1 MCAIAWKRS
10 YSMSTSLEEREAS
23 CAYKGHNSPFD
34 STTVYSVGS
43 TVTQKHFGQSSLIL
57 LQINIYTFTRFLD
70 SNLIKSPNLSQFYG
84 HEMNLMR
91 HHVKLLLLLLKYG
104 EKQECF

>member
-57 LQINIYTFTRFLD
+57 LHIKIYTFIRFLD
-70 SNLIKSPNLSQFYG
+70 SNLIKSFNLSQFYSLIN
-84 HEMNLMR
+84 ETSSQVEVVIIA
-91 HHVKLLLLLLKYG
+91 VKV
-104 EKQECF
+104 